1 MQRPWSAYLT
11 LSALACFTAADI
23 TWAYSESPYPNSTNS
38 QMIRIAQG
46 SPVTEQSEE
55 VEFSIPSQ
63 PLGSAIT
70 SFADQANYRLLVTSD
85 MTEGKNSNGLSGR
98 HTPEEGLGML
108 LAGTGLTYRLTEA
121 RTVTLERTAIGPL
134 PVPLSQ
140 NQDAVPPSQNPN
152 TGVTAAAK
160 PVKVPEIVVKDVTE
174 RGYVTDES
182 SSATRIPVPI
192 EETPRSIE
200 VVTRQV
206 LDDQKVIRFS
216 EALRNVSGVSQATT
230 QGGQGGTFMIRGFAS
245 DLNVFKNGF
254 RDDSTFGSRAQRDV
268 LNIETIEVVK
278 GPPSYLYGR
287 SDPGG
292 VINQVTKA
300 PLKERY
306 YSAEMIIGS
315 YGLYRPQFDIG
326 GPLNA
331 SKTLTY
337 RFNGMYESAGSYRDG
352 VYTNRIFLA
361 PTIGWEAGSRTT
373 FRFEGEYFYD
383 KSPIDRG
390 LIAIDR
396 GVAPIPITSFLGDP
410 TRRSEVQHGKATV
423 TMEHWFN
430 DMFKWRSAFRAAV
443 TKSGYSSLEAISLLD
458 QGTGSLLLGRFEIPT
473 TVQSHYLQNEIH
485 GVFSTGSIKHKT
497 IIGIELG
504 REVSSAVQFDD
515 GFGGLGSTINIF
527 NTNIRSFINEP
538 LTRTFDGKQV
548 NNVLGG
554 YFGDHI
560 SLLEN
565 LHIHAGGRLDLFE
578 QNLDDRLNGTS
589 NSQTNRAFSPSV
601 GIAYLPWKPITLYA
615 NYTESFAPQT
625 AGARSA
631 NNSLFDPERG
641 KALEGGIKLQTF
653 ENRLRAN
660 IAVFDIR
667 KKNVLTADPNAGF
680 LFSVQTGAQRSKGIE
695 FDIAGKILPGWDVI
709 ANYAYIDARVTQD
722 LLFQAGSRV
731 PNSSLHQGSVWT
743 TYFFQEGVVKGFGAG
758 VGMYAQGKRHG
769 IFECQDPAN
778 CQAPFDLE
786 GYVRMDAALYYR
798 KQEIFDKTNVLAALN
813 FTNVLGQRYFT
824 GAQNFREI
832 IYTGAP
838 FTVIGSLKFEFH

>member
-1 MQRPWSAYLT
+1 MQFSWQFIFIAI
-11 LSALACFTAADI
+11 LSAVVSHTAGASAEAAIEPVFSDQSNVLLL
-23 TWAYSESPYPNSTNS
+23 TQATTGGEPSEP
-38 QMIRIAQG
+38 
-46 SPVTEQSEE
+46 TE
-55 VEFSIPSQ
+55 FNIPPQ

-70 SFADQANYRLLVTSD
+70 MFADQANYRLLVPAD
-85 MTEGKNSNGLSGR
+85 MTEGKSTEGVTGR
-98 HTPEEGLGML
+98 HTPQDALALM
-108 LAGTGLTYRLTEA
+108 LAGTRLSYRLTEP
-121 RTVTLERTAIGPL
+121 RTMTLEPIAAL
-134 PVPLSQ
+134 PVAPAALAQST
-140 NQDAVPPSQNPN
+140 APEPRNPN
-152 TGVTAAAK
+152 TEVPRSAK
-160 PVKVPEIVVKDVTE
+160 PVKVPEIIVKEVED
-174 RGYVTDES
+174 RGYLVEDS

-192 EETPRSIE
+192 QETPRSVE

-216 EALRNVSGVSQATT
+216 EALRNVSGVSQSST

-268 LNIETIEVVK
+268 LNIETIDVVK

-306 YSAEMIIGS
+306 YSTEMIIGS
-315 YGLYRPQFDIG
+315 YGLYRPQIDMG
-326 GPLNA
+326 GPLND
-331 SKTLTY
+331 SKSLTY

-352 VYTNRIFLA
+352 VHTNRIFLA
-361 PTIGWEAGSRTT
+361 PTLGWDAGPRTT
-373 FRFEGEYFYD
+373 FRLEGEYFYD

-410 TRRSEVQHGKATV
+410 TKKSEVQHGKATLI
-423 TMEHWFN
+423 MEHWFN
-430 DMFKWRSAFRAAV
+430 DMFKWRSAFRSAV
-443 TKSGYSSLEAISLLD
+443 TKSGYSSNEAISLLD
-458 QGTGSLLLGRFEIPT
+458 PTTGSLLLGRFEIPT
-473 TVQSHYLQNEIH
+473 TVQSHYLQNELH
-485 GVFSTGSIKHKT
+485 GVFSTGSIKHKM

-527 NTNIRSFINEP
+527 NTNERSFIDGP
-538 LTRTFDGKQV
+538 LAKTFDTKQV

-565 LHIHAGGRLDLFE
+565 LHVHAGGRLDLFE
-578 QNLDDRLNGTS
+578 QNLNDRFNNTS
-589 NSQTNRAFSPSV
+589 DSQTNRAFSPSI

-615 NYTESFAPQT
+615 NYTESFAPQQ

-631 NNSLFDPERG
+631 TNSLFSPERG
-641 KALEGGIKLQTF
+641 KALEGGVKLQAF
-653 ENRLRAN
+653 DNRLRAN
-660 IAVFDIR
+660 ISVFDIR
-667 KKNVLTADPNAGF
+667 KKNVLTSDPNAGF

-695 FDIAGKILPGWDVI
+695 FDIAGKILPGWDII

-731 PNSSLHQGSVWT
+731 PNSSLHQGSLWT

-758 VGMYAQGKRHG
+758 VGMYAQGKRNG
-769 IFECQDPAN
+769 IFQCQDPGN

-798 KQEIFDKTNVLAALN
+798 KQEIFDKTNMLAALN